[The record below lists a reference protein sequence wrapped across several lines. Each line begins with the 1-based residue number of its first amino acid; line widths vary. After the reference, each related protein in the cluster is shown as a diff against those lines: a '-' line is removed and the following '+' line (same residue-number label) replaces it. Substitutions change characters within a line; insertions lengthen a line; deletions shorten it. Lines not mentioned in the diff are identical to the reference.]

1 MIGKIRGR
9 VDYTA
14 KDYVLIDVNGVG
26 YLVYCADYTL
36 ARLPNTGG
44 MVALYT
50 DLIVRED
57 NLQLFGFLTVAE
69 LQWHK
74 LLMTVQGVGAK
85 AALAIVSALGVEGV
99 GRALTLGDSTALKS
113 ASGVGPK
120 LAQRIATELK
130 DKAPALMARAM
141 PEPSDMPVPADNPA
155 NNSDDVLVEESA
167 PAPKQDLGN
176 SLSQIKADSMS
187 ALVNLGYS
195 QGDAAQAIM
204 MALDSTD
211 STTDTDIKTAQD
223 LIKLTLKI
231 LSSKND

>member
-36 ARLPNTGG
+36 ARLPNSGG

-141 PEPSDMPVPADNPA
+141 PEPNDMPAPADNPA

-211 STTDTDIKTAQD
+211 TDIKTAQD

>member
-36 ARLPNTGG
+36 ARLPNSGG

-130 DKAPALMARAM
+130 DKAPALMARVM

-176 SLSQIKADSMS
+176 SLSQIKAESLS

-195 QGDAAQAIM
+195 HGDAAPAIM
-204 MALDSTD
+204 MALDTTD

>member
-44 MVALYT
+44 MTALYT

-141 PEPSDMPVPADNPA
+141 PEPSDMPAPADNPA

-204 MALDSTD
+204 MALD
-211 STTDTDIKTAQD
+211 TTDTDIKTAQD

-231 LSSKND
+231 LSSKNE

>member
-1 MIGKIRGR
+1 
-9 VDYTA
+9 
-14 KDYVLIDVNGVG
+14 
-26 YLVYCADYTL
+26 
-36 ARLPNTGG
+36 
-44 MVALYT
+44 
-50 DLIVRED
+50 
-57 NLQLFGFLTVAE
+57 
-69 LQWHK
+69 
-74 LLMTVQGVGAK
+74 
-85 AALAIVSALGVEGV
+85 
-99 GRALTLGDSTALKS
+99 
-113 ASGVGPK
+113 
-120 LAQRIATELK
+120 
-130 DKAPALMARAM
+130 MARAM
-141 PEPSDMPVPADNPA
+141 PEPNDMPVPADNPA

-204 MALDSTD
+204 MALDTTD

>member
-9 VDYTA
+9 VDYTT

-141 PEPSDMPVPADNPA
+141 PEPNDIPAPADNPA

-204 MALDSTD
+204 MALD
-211 STTDTDIKTAQD
+211 TTDTDIKTAQD

>member
-141 PEPSDMPVPADNPA
+141 PEPSDMPAPADNPA

-167 PAPKQDLGN
+167 PAPKQDLSN

-204 MALDSTD
+204 MALD
-211 STTDTDIKTAQD
+211 TTDTDIKTAQD

>member
-120 LAQRIATELK
+120 LAGRIATELK

-141 PEPSDMPVPADNPA
+141 PEPSDMPAPADNPA

-167 PAPKQDLGN
+167 PSPKQDLGN

-211 STTDTDIKTAQD
+211 TDIKTAQD

>member
-9 VDYTA
+9 VDYTT

-44 MVALYT
+44 MTALYT

-141 PEPSDMPVPADNPA
+141 PEPSDMPAPADNPA

-204 MALDSTD
+204 MALD
-211 STTDTDIKTAQD
+211 TTDTDIKTAQD

>member
-9 VDYTA
+9 VDYTT

-141 PEPSDMPVPADNPA
+141 PEPSDMPAPADNPA

-167 PAPKQDLGN
+167 PAKQDLGN

-204 MALDSTD
+204 MALDA
-211 STTDTDIKTAQD
+211 TDTDIKTAQD
-223 LIKLTLKI
+223 LIKLTMKI